1 LSGSLSERYFPG
13 RAPIEAYGKGG
24 FAFANMSHRGSILV
38 LPSGIWAWSP
48 KTPCEIDE
56 KSLAPVFA
64 KTEEIDFLLIG
75 SGRDQVPLAA
85 PLRKRLKAA
94 SVSYDVM
101 PTWAAASTY
110 NILLAEGRRVAA
122 ALIAVE

>member
-1 LSGSLSERYFPG
+1 LSESLSERYFPG

-38 LPSGIWAWSP
+38 LPSGIWAWPP
-48 KTPCEIDE
+48 KTPHQIDE

-64 KTEEIDFLLIG
+64 KRAEIDFLLIG
-75 SGRDQVPLAA
+75 SGRDTAPLAT
-85 PLRKRLKAA
+85 PLRKSLNNA
-94 SVSYDVM
+94 SLSYEVM
-101 PTWAAASTY
+101 PTRTAASTY
-110 NILLAEGRRVAA
+110 NILLAEGRRVGA